1 MDINKDPK
9 KSDSMVLVED
19 NPASNEEIPLT
30 EAKQDSVVL
39 LDDNPVP
46 NEEITVAE
54 VKPDDAKDAKDAKPV
69 TITIK
74 NPYKMPSDIDI
85 FEFREK
91 ERSAKKKERAEQK
104 KLKVYEKTTYTRK
117 IKSLSRLAIK
127 KDAVDEDEKQSAV
140 KDDYTSRI
148 PDVKIQKETLNSYMT
163 NMREMFRLQYSIDVM
178 RAEMRKLDEISQA
191 EERKLEMAEHYLE
204 EDASTFEE
212 FLKENDKNST
222 EAAKIA
228 ELETKEKL
236 EKLTEIK
243 KINTNI
249 MTLKS
254 DIAKS
259 EDTLKEYK
267 LYKNFL
273 ESISPKEWSDK
284 IRQKREEKGNRKKLE
299 KQKSLPDGEQIT
311 TKKYS
316 RKFSIKPRMSPQI
329 KLCISDT
336 ESISSSVDSD
346 SDEEQELYF
355 KDPQEVLDIFSEL
368 EEQNLTLIQNS
379 QETEVALEEAQR
391 AFKEKQMKMDN
402 EAKLLQDQIKKAKA
416 KIRQEM
422 GKSEALETKVNIF
435 ATSGDSHVIDQQSLL
450 NELNKKVEQVY
461 RGIIGSNELN
471 IDTLQMLNNIENRLE
486 ELFEHEES
494 LPVDKVEAARK
505 RIEKERRVK
514 MKEEKLKLHR
524 KHQEER
530 IKKSLER
537 SRSEPKKITGKRLI
551 FRSEPPQLT
560 KKQDKK
566 LDHASR
572 EEEELAYFFTA

>member
-1 MDINKDPK
+1 
-9 KSDSMVLVED
+9 MVLVED